1 MRQILPWLCV
11 AAVAACSG
19 DIVVLRINMGI
30 AEDQVTE
37 FESVQNI
44 TVTLTG
50 PGGAQSS
57 TFPASPLP
65 AGMRGFPLVSPVD
78 VALEGKAAA
87 GTPLFRGE
95 RRQVALPTARELAI
109 VVPIRRL
116 GDFARTLGAP
126 IAARRKHSATLLG
139 DGRVLVAGG
148 EDPATGAPLAS
159 AEIFDPETA
168 TFVPIGSLGRARAEH
183 AAARLGDG
191 RVVIA
196 GGIAQSD
203 GGIAFP
209 LAIEVFD
216 PAQGRFRDAGAAT
229 IERASLTATRYLR
242 DGVEKVLLAGGRG
255 SGAPQGSAEVY
266 DPRTETTAPPTPMNV
281 ARSGHAGV
289 EVPGGILLVGGTT
302 ATAIGELFQVGNEQ
316 FVPTAGPM
324 EAARARAFAAA
335 SPQRVIIAGSGDLLE
350 SYDPASRRFARVAT
364 LPGPRTIVAMAA
376 LPGDRFLLAG
386 GGEEGAPVAE
396 AFVLSGTTVAATAGP
411 LDVARV
417 GHSLTGLG
425 DGTALAVG
433 GAGARV
439 AEVYLDA
446 R

>member
-1 MRQILPWLCV
+1 MRKILTWLC
-11 AAVAACSG
+11 ACVAACSG
-19 DIVVLRINMGI
+19 DIVVFRINMGI

-37 FESVQNI
+37 FGSVQRI

-50 PGGAQSS
+50 PGGAWSS

-65 AGMRGFPLVSPVD
+65 AGMRGFPHASPVD
-78 VALEGKAAA
+78 VALEGRTAA
-87 GTPLFRGE
+87 GTPIFRGE
-95 RRQVALPTARELAI
+95 RRKVALPAARELAI
-109 VVPIRRL
+109 VVPFRRL

-126 IAARRKHSATLLG
+126 LVARRKHSATLLA
-139 DGRVLVAGG
+139 DGRVLIAGG

-159 AEIFDPETA
+159 AEIFDPERA
-168 TFVPIGSLGRARAEH
+168 VFVPTGSLVRARAEH
-183 AAARLGDG
+183 AAALLGDG

-196 GGIAQSD
+196 GGVAQGD
-203 GGIAFP
+203 GGVVFP
-209 LAIEVFD
+209 LAIEVFE
-216 PAQGRFRDAGAAT
+216 PALGRFREAGAAT
-229 IERASLTATRYLR
+229 IERASLTVTRYLR
-242 DGVEKVLLAGGRG
+242 DGVERVLLAGGRG
-255 SGAPQGSAEVY
+255 SVGPQGSAEIY
-266 DPRTETTAPPTPMNV
+266 EPRTETTASPTPMNV

-302 ATAIGELFQVGNEQ
+302 ATASGDLFSVSSEQ
-316 FVPTAGPM
+316 FVPTAGSM
-324 EAARARAFAAA
+324 EAARVRAFAAA

-364 LPGPRTIVAMAA
+364 LPGPQTIVAIAA

-396 AFVLSGTTVAATAGP
+396 AFVLSGTTVVPTAGP
-411 LDVARV
+411 LDLARV
-417 GHSLTGLG
+417 GHTLTGLG